1 MRVILP
7 YVQPADIAAYKL
19 SEGSLINLIATDD
32 ESNEYVINTFDLSEI
47 MEDIYNDYE
56 ALAEGEM
63 INE

>member
-1 MRVILP
+1 M
-7 YVQPADIAAYKL
+7 
-19 SEGSLINLIATDD
+19 INLIATDD

-63 INE
+63 NNE